1 MCFYHNSGSSGSVVV
16 GVLEVQKTTGGE
28 KVVGTANDKIPL
40 GKFHSIFQVEGV

>member
-28 KVVGTANDKIPL
+28 KIMGTANDKNPL
-40 GKFHSIFQVEGV
+40 GKFYSIFQVEGV